1 MPPHYKKII
10 SILVNTIGNYLIAI
24 KQGHTKKE
32 RVNCSKMMFNYIIS
46 EKQNVMNMNIMNER
60 FIYTMKD
67 KLIELHEQNVP
78 WAYNYYL
85 ILFDDI
91 MHGVVNEIIIEDENI
106 DIDNENGIND
116 IDFNHDFIDIHEDED
131 EERW

>member
-85 ILFDDI
+85 LLFDNI
-91 MHGVVNEIIIEDENI
+91 MPDVVNEIILEDEN
-106 DIDNENGIND
+106 IDNENGIND
-116 IDFNHDFIDIHEDED
+116 IDFNREFIDIHEDED

>member
-46 EKQNVMNMNIMNER
+46 EKQNVLDMNIMNER
-60 FIYTMKD
+60 FIYTMKN

-78 WAYNYYL
+78 LAYNYYL
-85 ILFDDI
+85 LLFDNI
-91 MHGVVNEIIIEDENI
+91 MPDVVNEIILEDENI
-106 DIDNENGIND
+106 DTENGIND
-116 IDFNHDFIDIHEDED
+116 IDFNREFIDIHEDED
-131 EERW
+131 EERL

>member
-24 KQGHTKKE
+24 KQGHTRKE
-32 RVNCSKMMFNYIIS
+32 KVNCSKMMFNYIIS
-46 EKQNVMNMNIMNER
+46 EKQNVLDMNIMNER

-67 KLIELHEQNVP
+67 KLIELHDQNVP

-85 ILFDDI
+85 LLFDNI
-91 MHGVVNEIIIEDENI
+91 MPDVVNEIILEDEN
-106 DIDNENGIND
+106 IDNENGIND
-116 IDFNHDFIDIHEDED
+116 IDFNREFIDIHEDED

>member
-24 KQGHTKKE
+24 KQGHTRKE
-32 RVNCSKMMFNYIIS
+32 KVNCSKMMFNYIIS
-46 EKQNVMNMNIMNER
+46 EKQNVLDMNIMNER

-67 KLIELHEQNVP
+67 KLIELHDQNVP

-85 ILFDDI
+85 LLFDNI
-91 MHGVVNEIIIEDENI
+91 MPDVVNEIILEDEN
-106 DIDNENGIND
+106 IDNENGIND
-116 IDFNHDFIDIHEDED
+116 IDFNREFIDIHEDE
-131 EERW
+131 ERW

>member
-85 ILFDDI
+85 LLFDNI
-91 MHGVVNEIIIEDENI
+91 MPDVVNEIILEDEN
-106 DIDNENGIND
+106 IDNENGIND
-116 IDFNHDFIDIHEDED
+116 IDFNREFIDIHEDE
-131 EERW
+131 ERW

>member
-85 ILFDDI
+85 I
-91 MHGVVNEIIIEDENI
+91 VNNI
-106 DIDNENGIND
+106 
-116 IDFNHDFIDIHEDED
+116 
-131 EERW
+131 R

>member
-46 EKQNVMNMNIMNER
+46 EKQNVLDMNIMNER
-60 FIYTMKD
+60 FIYTMKN

-85 ILFDDI
+85 LLFDNI
-91 MHGVVNEIIIEDENI
+91 MPDVVNEIILEDEN
-106 DIDNENGIND
+106 IDNENGIND
-116 IDFNHDFIDIHEDED
+116 IDFNREFIDIHEDED

>member
-46 EKQNVMNMNIMNER
+46 EKQNVLDMNIMNER
-60 FIYTMKD
+60 FIYTMKN

-85 ILFDDI
+85 LLFDNI
-91 MHGVVNEIIIEDENI
+91 MPDVVNEIILEDEN
-106 DIDNENGIND
+106 IDNENGIND
-116 IDFNHDFIDIHEDED
+116 IDFNREFIDIHEDE
-131 EERW
+131 ERW

>member
-10 SILVNTIGNYLIAI
+10 SILVNTI

-46 EKQNVMNMNIMNER
+46 EKQNVLDMNIMNER
-60 FIYTMKD
+60 FIYTMKN

-85 ILFDDI
+85 LLFDNI
-91 MHGVVNEIIIEDENI
+91 MPDVVNEIILEDEN
-106 DIDNENGIND
+106 IDNENGIND
-116 IDFNHDFIDIHEDED
+116 IDFNREFIDIHEDED

>member
-46 EKQNVMNMNIMNER
+46 EKQNVLDMNIMNER

-67 KLIELHEQNVP
+67 KLIELHDQNVP

-85 ILFDDI
+85 LLFDNI
-91 MHGVVNEIIIEDENI
+91 MPDVVNEIILEDEN
-106 DIDNENGIND
+106 IDNENGIND
-116 IDFNHDFIDIHEDED
+116 IDFNREFIDIHEDE
-131 EERW
+131 ERW

>member
-46 EKQNVMNMNIMNER
+46 EKQNVLDMNIMNER

-67 KLIELHEQNVP
+67 KLIELHDQNVP

-85 ILFDDI
+85 LLFDNI
-91 MHGVVNEIIIEDENI
+91 MPDVVNEIILEDEN
-106 DIDNENGIND
+106 IDNENGIND
-116 IDFNHDFIDIHEDED
+116 IDFNREFIDIHEDED